1 MPMSMLSVTTRTLL
15 SMSHAR
21 MVVINASSS
30 FLIDVPRSTL
40 LDLRTKHLS
49 MLHRKVAITN
59 VSGFFLTVVLTGC
72 ISMYVR
78 ESERLSCYIA
88 STCECSNSF
97 IHQDNR
103 HTPDRAASFRFTA
116 EMIQSYSTSCSR
128 LRSTIAR

>member
-88 STCECSNSF
+88 STCECTNSF
-97 IHQDNR
+97 IPSIDAGIR
-103 HTPDRAASFRFTA
+103 
-116 EMIQSYSTSCSR
+116 
-128 LRSTIAR
+128 TIAILQIELLRFDSRPK